1 MDYRKVKRISREQSK
16 NNFKTDALSFV
27 ILMSSFFF
35 MLYIAYRV
43 AKFITYYDFSIWIK
57 S

>member
-1 MDYRKVKRISREQSK
+1 MDYRRVKRISREQSK
-16 NNFKTDALSFV
+16 NNLKTDALSFM

-35 MLYIAYRV
+35 MLYIAYKV
-43 AKFITYYDFSIWIK
+43 AKFITYYDFSIWMR

>member
-16 NNFKTDALSFV
+16 NNFKTDALSFT